1 MRDQLDLRVIRV
13 RQVQLEQPEPQ
24 AQQDQKVIRGL
35 QAQQVQPEPQ
45 AQ

>member
-13 RQVQLEQPEPQ
+13 RQAQLVQPEPQ

-35 QAQQVQPEPQ
+35 QAQLVQPEPPEQ
-45 AQ
+45 